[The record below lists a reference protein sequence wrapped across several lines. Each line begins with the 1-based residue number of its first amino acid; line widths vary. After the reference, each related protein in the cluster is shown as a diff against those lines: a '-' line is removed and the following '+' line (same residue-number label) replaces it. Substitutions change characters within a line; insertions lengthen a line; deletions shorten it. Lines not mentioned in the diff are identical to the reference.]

1 MTHHFKRVEK
11 IKAKVKGINLLCFLP
26 DLVDGGTGFSDDKL
40 VELLEDVHLDL
51 IVRFQQFLVLL
62 GHLLSTLVH
71 VLLGS
76 TEFDNVGLLTDV
88 REGDLNTR
96 IAAIKL

>member
-1 MTHHFKRVEK
+1 M
-11 IKAKVKGINLLCFLP
+11 
-26 DLVDGGTGFSDDKL
+26 
-40 VELLEDVHLDL
+40 ELLEDVHLDL

-96 IAAIKL
+96 IAKMNIRNLQTTVFYGRISGCYTVSEIGSSFNSMV

>member
-1 MTHHFKRVEK
+1 M
-11 IKAKVKGINLLCFLP
+11 
-26 DLVDGGTGFSDDKL
+26 
-40 VELLEDVHLDL
+40 ELLEDVHFDL
-51 IVRFQQFLVLL
+51 IVGFEQFLVLL

-96 IAAIKL
+96 IAKMNI